1 MRGSILPEAR
11 NLKSEIRNALLGHRL
26 SAGCRAARRLRGGF
40 RKMQIPFGFRVSDF
54 FRPSAFGFRISS
66 AASVPLFA
74 LSLVLLGAAPW
85 ATAQTAN
92 YEVFVSNEKSG
103 DLTVIDGASLKVTA
117 TIPVGKRPRGV
128 HASNDGKTIYVALS
142 GTPISGP
149 PELDA
154 KGNPILHKGG
164 DDDDD
169 DAKADKAADG
179 IGIVDAAQKKFLR
192 KIPAGSDP
200 EQFCL
205 SADGRQ
211 LYIANEDVATA
222 SVLDIASGKVEHI
235 IRVTREPEGVAVNPN
250 GKSFYVGC
258 ETAGDIFVVD
268 TKTFGV
274 IERIKV
280 NPRPRSVD
288 FTPDGTRAFAS
299 SESAGQVNFIDALNH
314 KLIKAVDL
322 PKGSRPMC
330 IKTGPGGKKL
340 YASTGRGGNVCV
352 LDADSGEVLKMIKV
366 GARPWGLEISPDG
379 KLLFVANGPS
389 NDVSVVDLAEEKE
402 VQRIKAGEGPWGLVA
417 VTKAD

>member
-1 MRGSILPEAR
+1 MKVYYSQTCSSLRHAVKPLWLSGL
-11 NLKSEIRNALLGHRL
+11 LLLGCL
-26 SAGCRAARRLRGGF
+26 T
-40 RKMQIPFGFRVSDF
+40 
-54 FRPSAFGFRISS
+54 
-66 AASVPLFA
+66 
-74 LSLVLLGAAPW
+74 W
-85 ATAQTAN
+85 ATAQSAN
-92 YEVFVSNEKSG
+92 YEIYVSNEKSG

-128 HASNDGKTIYVALS
+128 HASSDGKTVYVALS

-149 PELDA
+149 PQLDA

-179 IGIVDAAQKKFLR
+179 IGIVDAVQKKFLR

-205 SADGRQ
+205 SIDGRQ

-235 IRVTREPEGVAVNPN
+235 IRVTREPEGVGVDPN
-250 GKSFYVGC
+250 GKFFYVGC

-268 TKTFGV
+268 TKTFSV
-274 IERIKV
+274 IQRIKV
-280 NPRPRSVD
+280 NPRPRGID

-299 SESAGQVNFIDALNH
+299 SESAEQVNFIDAVNH
-314 KLIKAVDL
+314 KLIKAVNM
-322 PKGSRPMC
+322 PKGARPMTV
-330 IKTGPGGKKL
+330 KTGPGGKKV
-340 YASTGRGGNVCV
+340 YASTGRGGTVAV
-352 LDADSGEVLKMIKV
+352 LDADSGEILKMIKV
-366 GARPWGLEISPDG
+366 GARPWGLAISPDG
-379 KLLFVANGPS
+379 KFLFVANGPS

-417 VTKAD
+417 VSKAN